1 MLILT
6 NFERFPENWR
16 STTGLTG
23 RAIMLKTA
31 WQFLRHARQ
40 CDLIVINSAVRLVFQ
55 LSALFLLFP
64 FLRKPIMSHDIV
76 LRQPRSRKAR
86 LTAPIK
92 RFLLSR
98 IDHFTLHFRILD
110 GYQKYF
116 GVGPN
121 RASYLPSKPNIRY
134 RYQYN
139 VDPEGEYILCF
150 GRSERD
156 YDTFFAAMSQLTY
169 PAAIPPPNFAQL
181 AKHASRFTWQL
192 SDLPPNIRI
201 LEDDGSVQSL
211 IHIIEK
217 ARLVVLP
224 ILKSRIAPSGI
235 GTYLN
240 AMLMGKCVIMSEGPG
255 TSDVLTEEALMTPPE
270 DANALAAMIRRVWE
284 DDALR
289 LRTAK
294 AGRLYSENCGGEPEL
309 RQRVLDRAI
318 EKLYLVNL
326 PRSQSRLV

>member
-1 MLILT
+1 M
-6 NFERFPENWR
+6 
-16 STTGLTG
+16 
-23 RAIMLKTA
+23 MLKTA
-31 WQFLRHARQ
+31 WQFLRHSRQ
-40 CDLIVINSAVRLVFQ
+40 CDLIVINSGAVLVMQ
-55 LSALFLLFP
+55 LGAWFLLFP

-76 LRQPRSRKAR
+76 LRQPKTIRAR
-86 LTAPIK
+86 ITAPIK

-110 GYQKYF
+110 GYQKHF
-116 GVGPN
+116 GIGPG
-121 RASYLPSKPNIRY
+121 RVSYLPSKPNIRY
-134 RYQYN
+134 RYEYQ
-139 VDPEGEYILCF
+139 VSPEGEYILCF

-156 YDTFFAAMSQLTY
+156 YDTFFAAMSRLPY
-169 PAAIPPPNFAQL
+169 PAAIPPPSFAHL
-181 AKHASRFTWQL
+181 AKHASRFTWKL
-192 SDLPPNIRI
+192 SDLPANVKI

-255 TSDVLTEEALMTPPE
+255 TSDVLTEEALMVPPE
-270 DANALAAMIRRVWE
+270 DVDALAAMIRRAWE

-289 LRTAK
+289 LRTAE
-294 AGRLYSENCGGEPEL
+294 AGRRYSENCGGEPEL
-309 RQRVLDRAI
+309 RQRVLDRAL
-318 EKLYLVNL
+318 E
-326 PRSQSRLV
+326 RLVR